1 MPAMLVYDVI
11 ISRLPV
17 LYSSGFRI
25 EFLNSTQRPNNAIFE
40 VKNGGYVIDSVQKK
54 RKIFYSRICEHPT
67 LIHTYLLFFQ
77 VRSNNLENS
86 CNKHIF
92 FPIHHHTLKIYWE
105 LMTSKSKTNSSL
117 LIIFSDR
124 SGITIEI
131 NPRNGLRSQI

>member
-1 MPAMLVYDVI
+1 MPGMLVYDVI

-40 VKNGGYVIDSVQKK
+40 VKNRGYVIDSVQKK
-54 RKIFYSRICEHPT
+54 RKIFYSRIFEHPT

-86 CNKHIF
+86 CNKQIF
-92 FPIHHHTLKIYWE
+92 SIHHTLKIYWE

-131 NPRNGLRSQI
+131 NPRNGWRSQI